1 MRLVVRAS
9 FATAPQV
16 AMDALSRSS
25 RTAHPKARK
34 KRTLASL
41 VLAEVGILYGAE
53 KSPRCEPIGD
63 DH

>member
-1 MRLVVRAS
+1 MRLVVPAS
-9 FATAPQV
+9 FATALKV

-34 KRTLASL
+34 KRTAASL
-41 VLAEVGILYGAE
+41 AMAELGILWGTE
-53 KSPRCEPIGD
+53 KSPRYEPIGD